1 MSIDL
6 LNKILSTLTLGAH
19 IGIVLFI
26 TLYLVS
32 HFSKKKLLFFEK
44 IKTLTATNGL
54 MLGFLV
60 AIISTALSLFYS
72 EILHLPPCSM
82 CWYQRIFI
90 FPQVF
95 ILGMAYVKKDQK
107 IADYSIFLALVGA
120 LLAIYH
126 ILLQNGISLYTP
138 CSVGAL
144 VSCSE
149 KLFTYYGYITL
160 PVMSLTSFVLLGI
173 AMYLV
178 KEKK

>member
-6 LNKILSTLTLGAH
+6 LNKVLSTLTLAAH

-26 TLYLVS
+26 IMYS
-32 HFSKKKLLFFEK
+32 YSFFSKKKLLFFEK
-44 IKTLTATNGL
+44 IKTLIATNGL

-60 AIISTALSLFYS
+60 ASISTALSLFYS

-95 ILGMAYVKKDQK
+95 LLGMAYVKKDKK
-107 IADYSIFLALVGA
+107 IADYSILLSLVGTFF
-120 LLAIYH
+120 AIYH
-126 ILLQNGISLYTP
+126 ILLQNNISLYTP

-149 KLFTYYGYITL
+149 KLFTSYGYITI
-160 PVMSLTSFVLLGI
+160 PVMSLTSFVLLSI
-173 AMYLV
+173 TMYFV